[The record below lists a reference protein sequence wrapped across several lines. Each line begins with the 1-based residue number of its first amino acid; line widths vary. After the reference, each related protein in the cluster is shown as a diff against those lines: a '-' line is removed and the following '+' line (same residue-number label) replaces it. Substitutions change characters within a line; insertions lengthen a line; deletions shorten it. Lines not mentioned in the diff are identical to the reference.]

1 MISAVMDLTF
11 QWKLKQLQYSMKSP
25 TYYESPEIWYPM
37 KLEEGIRKVFL
48 KETDMKFHFE
58 GKKIEVICRR

>member
-1 MISAVMDLTF
+1 
-11 QWKLKQLQYSMKSP
+11 
-25 TYYESPEIWYPM
+25 M

>member
-1 MISAVMDLTF
+1 
-11 QWKLKQLQYSMKSP
+11 MKSP

-58 GKKIEVICRR
+58 GKKIEVICANF